1 MNFIHVGDDSLHSFR
16 LIKLVEA
23 VGVILVTIRLQQA
36 APARLAVGRVP
47 YFEIPV
53 GRTEAVQALIF
64 PVTATYLKRRAYHR
78 TVNQSINHFAFLGR
92 PIGRDRDVSQYTERD
107 SADDSIG
114 LDMVEH
120 SGASVRDRHF
130 RFSSFDVFDH
140 AAIADRVTEFG
151 CKCARQLI
159 VAAFDL

>member
-1 MNFIHVGDDSLHSFR
+1 M
-16 LIKLVEA
+16 
-23 VGVILVTIRLQQA
+23 GVILVTIRLQQA
-36 APARLAVGRVP
+36 APARLTVGRVP